1 MPALC
6 AHPKELKEMD
16 EGCGIDCGS
25 TEQGDQH
32 TRRWVRLARVETRG
46 TFLPFAH
53 HDCSCNQIVALRN
66 RVLGAV
72 PQPSREGLSKLR
84 KQARRLGHLLPRVVQ
99 DDWYVMP
106 NMYAGGKRQRYM
118 MATDRVLSRG
128 LTQKDAQVKMFVKFE
143 KLSPAKVNPDPRAI
157 QFRDAKY
164 CVALARYLK
173 PCEHPLYQMKG
184 DGRYFPASR
193 FIGKG
198 LSQAG
203 RAELLVQKMRAFSAP
218 CVVSLDASRFD
229 QHVSREMLEIEHS
242 VYLRMCPDPEFQR
255 LLSWQLDNRGVT
267 SRGIRYH
274 TRGKRMS
281 GDMNTALGNC
291 VLMTLMVSAF
301 MEGQKYDMLDDGDDC
316 LLIIEKEKLPWVQ
329 DHAPEVFLNFGME
342 IKVENI
348 SDTIEGVE
356 WCQSHPI
363 QYVPGKYKFV
373 RHPFKVLS
381 TAMGGV
387 KYVDSDTARRK
398 LLNTIGMAE
407 MVLNL
412 GVPVLQSFAQAMMR
426 IASTTKAISL
436 QETDPMYF
444 RVAREL
450 KAMNLRQLCRLDP
463 QPITD
468 TARESFTR
476 AFGITAEEQVEMEK
490 FFDSWRPSLSG
501 AQPLGPDYDVASWQ
515 PTCFST
521 PEAWPLRE

>member
-1 MPALC
+1 MKDPA
-6 AHPKELKEMD
+6 K
-16 EGCGIDCGS
+16 GCGIDCGP

-32 TRRWVRLARVETRG
+32 TRQWVRIARVECGG

-53 HDCSCNQIVALRN
+53 HDCSCNQTIALRN

-72 PQPSREGLSKLR
+72 PEPTALGLNMLR
-84 KQARRLGHLLPRVVQ
+84 KQARRLGYLLPRVSP

-106 NMYAGGKRQRYM
+106 DMYSGGKRQRYVQ
-118 MATDRVLSRG
+118 ATDRVLATG
-128 LTQKDAQVKMFVKFE
+128 LTPKSAKVKLFVKFE

-184 DGRYFPASR
+184 DGRYFPATR

-198 LSQAG
+198 LSQAS
-203 RAELLVQKMRAFSAP
+203 RAQLLVEKMAAFSAP
-218 CVVSLDASRFD
+218 VVVSLDASRFD
-229 QHVSREMLEIEHS
+229 QHVSKELLEIEHS
-242 VYLRMCPDPEFQR
+242 VYLRMCPDPEFAR
-255 LLSWQLDNRGVT
+255 LLSWQLHNKGVST
-267 SRGIRYH
+267 KGIRYH

-301 MEGQKYDMLDDGDDC
+301 MAGRKYDMLDDGDDC
-316 LLIIEKEKLPWVQ
+316 LLIIEEEEYEWVCQ
-329 DHAPEVFLNFGME
+329 NAGRVFLDFGME
-342 IKVENI
+342 IKVENV
-348 SDTIEGVE
+348 SRTIEGVE
-356 WCQSHPI
+356 WCQSSPI
-363 QYVPGKYKFV
+363 QYEPGKYKFV
-373 RHPFKVLS
+373 RNPWKVLS

-387 KYVDSDTARRK
+387 KYIDSSTARRK

-412 GVPVLQSFAQAMMR
+412 GVPVLQSFAEAMMR
-426 IASTTKAISL
+426 NAATTKHIEL
-436 QETDPMYF
+436 QECDPMYY

-450 KAMNLRQLCRLDP
+450 QAMNLRQLVRLSP
-463 QPITD
+463 QPISD

-476 AFGITAEEQVEMEK
+476 AFGITADEQMELER
-490 FFDSWRPSLSG
+490 FFSSWSFTLDGAVPS
-501 AQPLGPDYDVASWQ
+501 GPDYDVMTWQ
-515 PTCFST
+515 RNSFST
-521 PEAWPLRE
+521 LEAWPLRE